1 MIVIC
6 AIIFKTK
13 KIRNIVQYF
22 AQARSAWAFLY
33 FLLFKSYC
41 LYLVSN
47 SFKIKL
53 YNQYKLFEGGL
64 THELCRR

>member
-1 MIVIC
+1 MLM
-6 AIIFKTK
+6 TK
-13 KIRNIVQYF
+13 NKNRSVLQYF
-22 AQARSAWAFLY
+22 AQAWSAWAFLY